1 MPKKRITAG
10 LAILPLLASVYCGWP
25 YGSEQEQTAASN
37 DGCPAEARPSDNLR
51 AIDNLYF
58 NEDCASI
65 GSYRINMHDAYWLAE
80 SPGFEYYEGHRG
92 GSGDTLEIINWEAGI
107 YLKWAYNRLYAV
119 NVWEGWRGEIA
130 ETGIHLGSTLEEFMA
145 AYPAAV
151 PYDCRPFCI
160 GNFNLY
166 ALEIYKS
173 SCEEININ
181 NPRSFAR
188 GVSRGYQLSADFN
201 QYQKIRQL
209 IIISAFYYCKF
220 EREGDYDGRE
230 P

>member
-1 MPKKRITAG
+1 MSKKRITAG

-25 YGSEQEQTAASN
+25 YGPEQEQTAASN

-65 GSYRINMHDAYWLAE
+65 GSYRIDMHDADWLVE
-80 SPGFEYYEGHRG
+80 HPGFEYYEGHRG
-92 GSGDTLEIINWEAGI
+92 GSGDTLEIINREAGI
-107 YLKWAYNRLYAV
+107 YLQWASNRLQSIDV
-119 NVWEGWRGEIA
+119 FEGWPGEITG
-130 ETGIHLGSTLEEFMA
+130 TGIKLGSTLEEFLT
-145 AYPAAV
+145 AYPVAI
-151 PYDCRPFCI
+151 PYDCRPFCDDSL
-160 GNFNLY
+160 NLY

-181 NPRSFAR
+181 NPRSFDR
-188 GVSRGYQLSADFN
+188 GRNHGYQLSADLD

-209 IIISAFYYCKF
+209 IIRSVFYFC
-220 EREGDYDGRE
+220 DL
-230 P
+230 